1 MLKKIQEY
9 GLKVRIDKCSI
20 EDMEINFLGFIAS
33 GKGIR
38 PDSNKVKAL
47 SSLPYPK
54 NVKQLQSQLGLFN
67 YFSRFIPKFAT
78 IAAHLY
84 TLTRKERKL
93 SIIDEDKKVIDTM
106 MKYFTRQCLL
116 VNFNPEKRIKISV
129 DASSRAIR
137 GLSMQETYEEDVWEP
152 ISYFSSILRKYQQ
165 NYTVTEKEIL
175 AVIIGVRKFQHY
187 LTHNTISTIFN
198 RNGSPRTL
206 SIIQVQLEI
215 GTTP

>member
-1 MLKKIQEY
+1 MN
-9 GLKVRIDKCSI
+9 
-20 EDMEINFLGFIAS
+20 ED
-33 GKGIR
+33 
-38 PDSNKVKAL
+38 NKA
-47 SSLPYPK
+47 
-54 NVKQLQSQLGLFN
+54 
-67 YFSRFIPKFAT
+67 
-78 IAAHLY
+78 
-84 TLTRKERKL
+84 
-93 SIIDEDKKVIDTM
+93 IDTM
-106 MKYFTRQCLL
+106 KKCLTQQCLL
-116 VNFNPEKRIKISV
+116 VHFSSEKRIKISV

-137 GLSMQETYEEDVWEP
+137 GISMQETYEEDVWEP